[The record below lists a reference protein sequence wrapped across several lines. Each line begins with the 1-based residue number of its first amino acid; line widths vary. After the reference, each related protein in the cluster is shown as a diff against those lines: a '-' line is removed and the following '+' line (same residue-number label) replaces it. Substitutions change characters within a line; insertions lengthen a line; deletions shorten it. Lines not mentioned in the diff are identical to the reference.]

1 MEYFDT
7 HAHLY
12 LKEFNDDLDN
22 TIDRALKIG
31 INNIVLPNV
40 DLSTINEM
48 NKVSEAYPNLCHPTI
63 GIHPSSIKEKY
74 IDDLKKIE
82 EIFKLGK
89 YIAIGEIGIDLYWD
103 KTYNKEQIEA
113 FDYQINLAL
122 KNNLPIIIH
131 NRKAFNEIIEVLN
144 NYPNSNLKG
153 IFHCFSGS
161 IQQAEKII
169 EKGFLMGI
177 GGVVTFKNSKLGET
191 LKNIGLEYI
200 VLETDAPYLAPDPKR
215 GKRNE
220 SSYLF
225 YIAKKIAEI
234 KTINIEEVA
243 RITTSN
249 ARQLFNI

>member
-7 HAHLY
+7 HAHLF
-12 LKEFNDDLDN
+12 LEEFNKDLDEI
-22 TIDRALKIG
+22 IDRALKNG

-40 DLSTINEM
+40 DLTTINEM
-48 NKVSEAYPNLCHPTI
+48 NKVCEAYPNLCHPTI
-63 GIHPSSIKEKY
+63 GIHPSSIKKSY
-74 IDDLKKIE
+74 KDDLKKTE
-82 EIFKLGK
+82 ELFKTGK

-103 KTYNKEQIEA
+103 KTYKKEQIEA
-113 FDYQINLAL
+113 FHYQINLAL

-131 NRKAFNEIIEVLN
+131 NRKSFNEIIEVLN
-144 NYPNSNLKG
+144 NYKNSNLKG

-191 LKNIGLEYI
+191 IKDISLEYI

-215 GKRNE
+215 GRRNE

-243 RITTSN
+243 RKTTSN